1 MPHLLGGGGLEALF
15 CAFFIVEFKGV
26 CETELPAELQ
36 LMLVSQS
43 ITLDLPFCP
52 SHITADESLLCVI
65 TRSLCTVCLVQLS
78 DLTCTVVEPNVSADC
93 LKRNP
98 LVYMLPFRSV
108 GTVGSLF
115 SIFDVHEHRHGS
127 QSRGF
132 SWCRHIQA
140 RQSVLYPSQSA
151 CQVDC
156 TSSIMIF

>member
-1 MPHLLGGGGLEALF
+1 
-15 CAFFIVEFKGV
+15 
-26 CETELPAELQ
+26 
-36 LMLVSQS
+36 MLVSQP
-43 ITLDLPFCP
+43 IMLDLPFCP

-78 DLTCTVVEPNVSADC
+78 DLTCTVVELNVSADC

-127 QSRGF
+127 QELGLQLVSTHTGKAISF
-132 SWCRHIQA
+132 VPEPECMPGG
-140 RQSVLYPSQSA
+140 LYLINYDLLEGDVAAIVAGTHSCILTP
-151 CQVDC
+151 VNRID
-156 TSSIMIF
+156 